1 MILHLKQF
9 VNSLKNPSQSP
20 FAKGRNI
27 KLYLIIANIFLV
39 FFLILLSN
47 LKVIPFKATGDFI
60 FFACLV
66 LAFALYR
73 PGWAFLFLVGT
84 IALENINLAPESLGF
99 FIRPYQFIGG
109 LLFLAVAIRFL
120 SERLYFQPVKLNWP
134 DWLVFLIPLASLLHI
149 FNSANPKA
157 GIKFTLILF
166 SFSILFLLAKNYIQ
180 NVFDLKKVLPF
191 FFGSSLVIMLY
202 GFWQNIRFA
211 QGMNSFAVMPG
222 RPNGTFTEPD
232 WMGLYLSLLL
242 AGIYSLMFYFSKKSC
257 EANKDAQIYN
267 LQFTIYNKFSIFKFL
282 NFNFISNFK
291 FQILNFIYLTLV
303 FALLIISVA
312 RSAWL
317 AAISVTIIFLFIV
330 FTNLKINFRQW
341 QWRETIKIKLYVIFA
356 FIISLGA
363 VYFFH
368 LTTFQLFNRVV
379 STGGMQK
386 ITVSCDVDCGVGTG
400 QCPVPTRGTINATT
414 YSISE
419 LAQFGCRHINL
430 EEIEQEKVKGNIVT
444 EIYRKD
450 PNVNTRVEIYRK
462 AWVEIKARPILGI
475 GWENIGAVLGRDGRG
490 VSLNSSNIFLETWLG
505 SGIIGFVG
513 LTIILGNI
521 LIQALISFY
530 KEQNIEQ
537 KTFALFI
544 ILSWV
549 GIIIFNLFNAGIML
563 GFFWVWLGIA
573 SGLKYENRH

>member
-20 FAKGRNI
+20 FAKGRSV

-47 LKVIPFKATGDFI
+47 FKVIPFKATGDFI
-60 FFACLV
+60 FFICLV
-66 LAFALYR
+66 FAFALYR

-120 SERLYFQPVKLNWP
+120 SKKLYFQPVKLNWP

-157 GIKFTLILF
+157 GIKFALILF
-166 SFSILFLLAKNYIQ
+166 SFAILFLLAKNYIQ
-180 NVFDLKKVLPF
+180 NIADLKKVLPF

-202 GFWQNIRFA
+202 GLWQNIRFA
-211 QGMNSFAVMPG
+211 NGLNSFAVMPG

-232 WMGLYLSLLL
+232 WLGLYVSLLL
-242 AGIYSLMFYFSKKSC
+242 AGIYSLMFYFDKKSR
-257 EANKDAQIYN
+257 EANRDVQIFN
-267 LQFTIYNKFSIFKFL
+267 FQISIFNKFSILKFL

-317 AAISVTIIFLFIV
+317 AAISVTIIFLFII

-341 QWRETIKIKLYVIFA
+341 QWGETIKIKLYIILA
-356 FIISLGA
+356 FILSLGA

-368 LTTFQLFNRVV
+368 LTAFQLLNRAQSVG
-379 STGGMQK
+379 TGEQK
-386 ITVSCDVDCGVGTG
+386 ITIA
-400 QCPVPTRGTINATT
+400 CPGNIDMAIPKNITDEKEYAR
-414 YSISE
+414 YS
-419 LAQFGCRHINL
+419 CRHINL
-430 EEIEQEKVKGNIVT
+430 EEIESEKAKGNIIT
-444 EIYRKD
+444 EVYRKD
-450 PNVNTRVEIYRK
+450 PNVNARAEVYK
-462 AWVEIKARPILGI
+462 KSWAEIKAHPIAGI

-505 SGIIGFVG
+505 SGIIGFVS
-513 LTIILGNI
+513 LVIILINI
-521 LIQALISFY
+521 FIQASIGFY
-530 KEQNIEQ
+530 KETNIEQ
-537 KTFALFI
+537 KAFALFI
-544 ILSWV
+544 ILSWT

-563 GFFWVWLGIA
+563 GFLWVWLGV
-573 SGLKYENRH
+573 STNYE